1 MLLLLSVITVMIII
15 LILMMMMMMMMVMIQ
30 RILRKGWFENVLC
43 NQQDRIM
50 IGVAMKWSEQQGIPV

>member
-1 MLLLLSVITVMIII
+1 MIII

>member
-15 LILMMMMMMMMVMIQ
+15 LILMMMMMMVMIQ

>member
-15 LILMMMMMMMMVMIQ
+15 LILMMMMMMMVMIQ